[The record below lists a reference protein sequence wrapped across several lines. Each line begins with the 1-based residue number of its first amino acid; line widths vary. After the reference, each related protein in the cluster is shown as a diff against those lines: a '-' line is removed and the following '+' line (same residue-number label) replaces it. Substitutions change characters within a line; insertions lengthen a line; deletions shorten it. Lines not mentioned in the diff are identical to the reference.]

1 MKIFIYQK
9 EADDKKES
17 KMIRVSPVM
26 GMRSMAAISGGG
38 L

>member
-1 MKIFIYQK
+1 MKILIYQK
-9 EADDKKES
+9 EGDYKAAS
-17 KMIRVSPVM
+17 KMRRVSPVR